1 MKIQKASPRFMAK
14 DLPWKRTAMA
24 RARARSPLSPT
35 MTLRLHASLL
45 QALRC
50 SQVPGR
56 LMVTLTVVTVLL
68 KRTSGVVDSN
78 LSVCTCIG
86 SFWSIWANL
95 GSSRSGIIWN
105 HFVWG
110 HLESSGSCS
119 SSVFGGAWSPM
130 MKRASWPMAVD
141 QSVRQLPWCRVYVPV
156 RQNSLTDGETVHK
169 SVTRG
174 NNPAIPAW
182 WPHGTPAVEA
192 SVGDYATGP
201 IGSRLWG
208 VSHNAALQWSVL
220 LSCCCGCRVSMLS
233 AMWSPPRWSQI
244 GVV

>member
-1 MKIQKASPRFMAK
+1 MTLTRCLFATWVEFPSFIFLVSYSWSSFPG
-14 DLPWKRTAMA
+14 LTYLVL
-24 RARARSPLSPT
+24 SPLSWSE
-35 MTLRLHASLL
+35 LVYVELKFS
-45 QALRC
+45 
-50 SQVPGR
+50 VPGCKYQWWFW
-56 LMVTLTVVTVLL
+56 VSYIFPFDVQIQWGVTVVWSKMLFNCACQLL
-68 KRTSGVVDSN
+68 RS
-78 LSVCTCIG
+78 TCQ
-86 SFWSIWANL
+86 L
-95 GSSRSGIIWN
+95 
-105 HFVWG
+105 
-110 HLESSGSCS
+110 LCS
-119 SSVFGGAWSPM
+119 LCSTCQLLRGAWSPM

-208 VSHNAALQWSVL
+208 VSHNVELQWSL
-220 LSCCCGCRVSMLS
+220 LLCTK
-233 AMWSPPRWSQI
+233 
-244 GVV
+244 